1 MNVETI
7 LRSKSNDVVTI
18 RPEAPVSEA
27 VSLLKAKRI
36 GAVIV
41 SRDGRGVDG
50 ILSERDIVRALD
62 TRAAELMRL
71 PVSEL
76 MTTRVTTCAPEDT
89 VHELMNRMTQGRF
102 RHMPVMRD
110 GGLCGVVSIGD
121 VVKHRIEEVE
131 FEADS
136 LKSFITNA

>member
-7 LRSKSNDVVTI
+7 LRTKSNEIVSI
-18 RPEAPVSEA
+18 RPDAPVSEA

-41 SRDGRGVDG
+41 SRDGLTVDG

-62 TRAAELMRL
+62 TRASELMRL

-76 MTTRVTTCAPEDT
+76 MTTRVTTCSPSDGIDA
-89 VHELMNRMTQGRF
+89 LMTRMTEGRF

-110 GGLCGVVSIGD
+110 GRLCGVVSIGD

-131 FEADS
+131 FEASS
-136 LKSFITNA
+136 LKSFITSA

>member
-7 LRSKSNDVVTI
+7 LRSKSNELVTI
-18 RPEAPVSEA
+18 RPEAPISEA

-41 SRDGRGVDG
+41 SRDGVTVDG
-50 ILSERDIVRALD
+50 IISERDIVRALD

-71 PVSEL
+71 PVAEL
-76 MTTRVTTCAPEDT
+76 MTSRVTTCAPEDSID
-89 VHELMNRMTQGRF
+89 ELMNRMTQGRF
-102 RHMPVMRD
+102 RHMPVMR
-110 GGLCGVVSIGD
+110 GGRLVGVVSIGD

-131 FEADS
+131 FEASS
-136 LKSFITNA
+136 LKSFITSA

>member
-62 TRAAELMRL
+62 TRATELMRL

-136 LKSFITNA
+136 LKSFITSA